1 MICYQSRCALSKY
14 TLSSCFQLCVIP
26 ELFGEGTTR
35 PGIIK
40 TNAAIIS
47 SALAA
52 GLVESPYLHFELIY
66 GAKWLLW
73 SGLVRVCV
81 WELGGERRE
90 WRECLLK
97 IALSDY
103 ETAYE
108 TPPAA
113 SVWITLIVWFLCVFF
128 FPKQKFKYKRSGECF
143 CLVMEQFFS
152 LSAAPWDT
160 GFGFPI
166 LFLMWFLFSHCSGSG
181 LCWGWPLHLHGQH
194 CALLALVKT

>member
-66 GAKWLLW
+66 GAK
-73 SGLVRVCV
+73 
-81 WELGGERRE
+81 
-90 WRECLLK
+90 
-97 IALSDY
+97 
-103 ETAYE
+103 
-108 TPPAA
+108 
-113 SVWITLIVWFLCVFF
+113 
-128 FPKQKFKYKRSGECF
+128 
-143 CLVMEQFFS
+143 
-152 LSAAPWDT
+152 
-160 GFGFPI
+160 
-166 LFLMWFLFSHCSGSG
+166 
-181 LCWGWPLHLHGQH
+181 
-194 CALLALVKT
+194 